1 MYNLPIDI
9 IKYVIVPMLD
19 YDTRLNLNVSLNPED
34 RCSPYK
40 FSQKRLLE
48 HERCIFTSNYF
59 SKLYK
64 VNSELDNE
72 KKGVLVLDFFELLKQ
87 PSHKLIF
94 DNKNY
99 VSTYVEKIREF
110 SDPKYQLPDS
120 KYKKQIQDSVA
131 FLSKNIPV
139 YDLPF
144 KLAPNNPISAFDEAF
159 TYKKNV

>member
-1 MYNLPIDI
+1 MYNLPIDV

-72 KKGVLVLDFFELLKQ
+72 KKGVLVLDFFEL
-87 PSHKLIF
+87 
-94 DNKNY
+94 
-99 VSTYVEKIREF
+99 
-110 SDPKYQLPDS
+110 
-120 KYKKQIQDSVA
+120 KK
-131 FLSKNIPV
+131 
-139 YDLPF
+139 
-144 KLAPNNPISAFDEAF
+144 
-159 TYKKNV
+159 